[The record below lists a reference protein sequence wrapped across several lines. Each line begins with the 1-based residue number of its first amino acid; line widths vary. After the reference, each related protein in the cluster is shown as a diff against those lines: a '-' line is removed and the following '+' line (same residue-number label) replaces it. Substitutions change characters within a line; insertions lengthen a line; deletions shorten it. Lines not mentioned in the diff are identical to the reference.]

1 MQYDEFIK
9 ISLHNHFGG
18 KGADRELNSTTQY
31 SFDLAYAKLQINSA
45 KTNGC
50 EIIGLTNKNKF
61 SAKDYGNLKTYC
73 ESKDILLLP
82 GVEFDLVNDLKLEAK
97 DQKFLHTVVVFSPD
111 IDLNELESKIDK
123 CICNNKIN
131 AITIDDLVDD
141 ILQKKCIIIPHGE
154 KQQKKERGIK
164 DNISQF
170 KQISDMAY
178 YIPIMIED
186 NKKIHTKILKAQL
199 SDKLSEENYKYIS
212 VNVPSVSAADRQDF
226 SEIKEPTFLWGEKSF
241 DSLYFASIMG
251 QTRIMREADLNTKV
265 KYIKRIEII
274 NKGGTLQDCALEC
287 SHGLNTI
294 IGNSGSGKTLLLN
307 LINKKLTGN
316 NLTSAVSSSKCNY
329 DDLYENSEIRIY
341 DNEDKEI
348 NEKDINV
355 FEGENLYKQIIS
367 TLSSDKADL
376 LELLDVHPNFTKFDK
391 IFETLNNEIK
401 NFIDNRLEKRECEN
415 KLEKQIKLFISSI
428 EFLKVNKVSEKYVEY
443 IKSSII
449 NTKIQKT
456 EESIAEYEND
466 LRNFYSSF
474 KILKTLLEKYG
485 VNNIVELERI
495 CKEFIK
501 QNSLKTLNEKK
512 NLINYNTKTE
522 IDNKMYEIVGLYNSA
537 IGNKHKSVLESKQNV
552 ENATEEIIKCLKKL
566 TILDL
571 QLRVPFINYDDLF
584 SSIELNENDN
594 SRLSNIKIKTEYE
607 YDELQY
613 LFNPSVGSS
622 QLKVNKSQFKKIF
635 ENDKKINITKKED
648 IKMILDVFLENIENN
663 IYNFI
668 EPIKKDIINYD
679 IEIKN
684 LDGAFQNIASL
695 SAGQL
700 SKIYIK
706 SLIDNKMKF
715 YENNAIIVYD
725 QPDNNLEKKFILDIL
740 CDKLVELK
748 KSYQIFITTHEPL
761 LVVNADSN
769 AIIQAVNEKIVGGKN
784 SIVYNNLSFITKT
797 AKDNVVKE
805 IAEIIDG
812 SHDAIKLRNQIYGGM
827 KNE

>member
-1 MQYDEFIK
+1 MQYEEFIK

-31 SFDLAYAKLQINSA
+31 SFDLTYAKSQINSA
-45 KTNGC
+45 KTNGF
-50 EIIGLTNKNKF
+50 EIIGFTNKNKF
-61 SAKDYGNLKTYC
+61 VAKDYNNLKEHC
-73 ESKDILLLP
+73 NSQDILLLP
-82 GVEFDLVNDLKLEAK
+82 GVEFDLVNDLKLETK
-97 DQKFLHTVVVFSPD
+97 DQKFLHTVVIFSPD
-111 IDLNELESKIDK
+111 IDLNELESKIDE
-123 CICNNKIN
+123 CISINKIN
-131 AITIDDLVDD
+131 AITIDDLVDK

-154 KQQKKERGIK
+154 KQKNKERGIE
-164 DNISQF
+164 DNIPQF
-170 KQISDMAY
+170 QQISNMAY

-186 NKKIHTKILKAQL
+186 NKKIHTKILKAKL
-199 SDKLSEENYKYIS
+199 SHELSEENYKYIS
-212 VNVPSVSAADRQDF
+212 INVPSVSAADRSDF
-226 SEIKEPTFLWGEKSF
+226 SKIKEPTFLWGEKSF

-265 KYIKRIEII
+265 KYIKKIEII
-274 NKGGTLQDCALEC
+274 NKGGTLQDCVLDC

-316 NLTSAVSSSKCNY
+316 NLISAVSSSKCDY
-329 DDLYENSEIRIY
+329 DDLYEDSEIIIY

-348 NEKDINV
+348 NKNDINV

-367 TLSSDKADL
+367 TLSSDKAEL
-376 LELLDVHPNFTKFDK
+376 LELLDVHLNFLKFDK

-401 NFIDNRLEKRECEN
+401 NYISNRLERRDYEN
-415 KLEKQIKLFISSI
+415 KLEKQIKLLISSI

-443 IKSSII
+443 IKNSTI

-466 LRNFYSSF
+466 LENFDSSF
-474 KILKTLLEKYG
+474 KILKTLLEKYD
-485 VNNIVELERI
+485 VNNIVELEKI

-501 QNSLKTLNEKK
+501 QNSLKTLKEKK

-571 QLRVPFINYDDLF
+571 QLKVPFINYSDLLNC
-584 SSIELNENDN
+584 IELNENDN
-594 SRLSNIKIKTEYE
+594 ARLSNVKIKIEYD

-613 LFNPSVGSS
+613 LFNPSIGSS

-648 IKMILDVFLENIENN
+648 IKRILEVFLENLENN

-684 LDGAFQNIASL
+684 LDGEFQNIASL

-706 SLIDNKMKF
+706 SLIDNKMKL

-740 CDKLVELK
+740 CDKLLELK

-769 AIIQAVNEKIVGGKN
+769 TIIQAVNEKLVGGKN
-784 SIVYNNLSFITKT
+784 SISFNNLSFITKT
-797 AKDNVVKE
+797 SKENVVKE

-827 KNE
+827 KDE

>member
-31 SFDLAYAKLQINSA
+31 SFDLAYAKSQINSA
-45 KTNGC
+45 KTNGF

-73 ESKDILLLP
+73 DSKDILLLP

-170 KQISDMAY
+170 KQLSDMAY

-199 SDKLSEENYKYIS
+199 TDELSEENYKYIY
-212 VNVPSVSAADRQDF
+212 VNVPSVSAADRLDF

-251 QTRIMREADLNTKV
+251 QTRIMRDADLNTKV

-348 NEKDINV
+348 NEKDVNV

-367 TLSSDKADL
+367 TLSSDKAEL

-401 NFIDNRLEKRECEN
+401 NFISNRLEKRECES
-415 KLEKQIKLFISSI
+415 KLEKQIKLFSSSI

-456 EESIAEYEND
+456 EEFIAEYEND
-466 LRNFYSSF
+466 FKNFDSSF

-485 VNNIVELERI
+485 VNNIVELEKI

-501 QNSLKTLNEKK
+501 QNTLKTLNEKQ
-512 NLINYNTKTE
+512 NLIKHNTKSE
-522 IDNKMYEIVGLYNSA
+522 IDNKMYEIVGLYNSTV
-537 IGNKHKSVLESKQNV
+537 GNKHKSVLESKQNV

-594 SRLSNIKIKTEYE
+594 SRLSNIKIKSEYG

-648 IKMILDVFLENIENN
+648 IKMILEVFLENLENN

-706 SLIDNKMKF
+706 SLIDNKMKL

-769 AIIQAVNEKIVGGKN
+769 TIIQAVNEKIVGGKN

-797 AKDNVVKE
+797 SKDNVVKE